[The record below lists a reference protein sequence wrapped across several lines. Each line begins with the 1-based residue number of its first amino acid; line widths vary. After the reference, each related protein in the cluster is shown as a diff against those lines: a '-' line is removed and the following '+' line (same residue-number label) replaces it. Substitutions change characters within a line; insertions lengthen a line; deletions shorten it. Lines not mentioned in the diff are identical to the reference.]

1 MWLLYNF
8 VIVKN
13 RISGEFIFS
22 KKERI
27 FQKSKNV
34 IFEKKSTVTA
44 LQKSRH
50 HRYEFPLLICGELT
64 ELQRNAGGGPLRF
77 KESYPGDLG
86 TDVDAD
92 DEQTIQT
99 LYDNN
104 QVIIVQQIEAVGSFL
119 ANHSI
124 WIRTVWKA

>member
-1 MWLLYNF
+1 MSSL
-8 VIVKN
+8 
-13 RISGEFIFS
+13 R
-22 KKERI
+22 
-27 FQKSKNV
+27 
-34 IFEKKSTVTA
+34 KKSTVTA

-99 LYDNN
+99 LYDDN

-124 WIRTVWKA
+124 